1 MDLQQFLLLRLDS
14 GNVSEIKNAL
24 RAFCEDNATSF
35 SFPGYDREQ
44 LDKLYA
50 LLFNILSTPKFAEC
64 HVDCLACFKLLF
76 RDSKYLDEVITQDKF
91 NIIVQTARLHNTQ
104 PTVCYSTLS
113 MSDFDV
119 MIEAEKALCNLIYNS
134 KQVQQMCHFSR
145 STILQSIIYRLR
157 TYSDPH
163 LPYHV
168 KLFDMKLLFLITAFC
183 PDVRLHVKEEQHG
196 VIYLIEIL
204 DLILKQAT
212 ATDGKQT
219 QHPQILLNEEQ
230 VLLLAEVLKTLF
242 NLLCKYSL
250 SQPLDDDD
258 PLSHRLV
265 SFLRELL
272 LCRGTTD
279 SKIDLLRTHVINLL
293 TTVSPSS
300 LEELGSNAPD
310 GSGSHSTD
318 AIHTIVNYL
327 HEEFQRR
334 SDGNQSGLTNLA
346 NVDTILPVL
355 LVLSEAARH
364 HKTLRRLIRQ
374 LVLPAR
380 KDFSSRPEEGDSLLS
395 HLTRC
400 LSCGNNT
407 LRDCCAELLFV
418 LCKENPGRLIKYTG
432 YGNAAGML
440 AARGLL
446 GCQNN
451 GQYSSSSEESDTEEY
466 LRVRDDINPIT
477 GVYEPPKPDHT
488 IEMSE
493 ERKEYEALQLVG
505 MIDKLQ
511 KLGVVQPCKV
521 GEDGNPQ
528 PVEHILELQGQLPNP
543 HRNE

>member
-24 RAFCEDNATSF
+24 MTFCEDNATSF
-35 SFPGYDREQ
+35 SFPGYDKEK

-50 LLFNILSTPKFAEC
+50 LLFNILSTPTFSEC
-64 HVDCLACFKLLF
+64 QVDCLSCFKLLF
-76 RDSKYLDEVITQDKF
+76 RDSKYLDDVISQDKF
-91 NIIVQTARLHNTQ
+91 NILVHTARLHNTQ

-113 MSDFDV
+113 TQDFDV

-134 KQVQQMCHFSR
+134 KQVQQMCHFSQ
-145 STILQSIIYRLR
+145 SSILQSIIYRLR

-163 LPYHV
+163 LPYQV

-212 ATDGKQT
+212 VTSGKQM
-219 QHPQILLNEEQ
+219 QHLQIILDEEQ

-272 LCRGTTD
+272 LCKGN
-279 SKIDLLRTHVINLL
+279 KIDLLRTHVINLL

-300 LEELGSNAPD
+300 LEELGSNASD
-310 GSGSHSTD
+310 GSGSHKTD
-318 AIHTIVNYL
+318 AIHNIVNYL

-334 SDGNQSGLTNLA
+334 NVGNKSGLTNLE

-400 LSCGNNT
+400 LSCGNTT
-407 LRDCCAELLFV
+407 LRDCCADLLFV
-418 LCKENPGRLIKYTG
+418 LCKENPARLIKYTG

-446 GCQNN
+446 GCQNS

-466 LRVRDDINPIT
+466 IRVRDDINPIT
-477 GVYEPPKPDHT
+477 GVYEPPKSDPM

-493 ERKEYEALQLVG
+493 ERKEYEAVQLVG

-511 KLGVVQPCKV
+511 KMGVVQACKL
-521 GEDGNPQ
+521 GEDGKPQ
-528 PVEHILELQGQLPNP
+528 PVEHILELRDQLPKP
-543 HRNE
+543 ARKE